1 MLDYIWTFQI
11 YGMQASAPC
20 RIVEMTAEVLGL
32 EYEFKVLEYKC
43 TLNIKPVSAA
53 GGGPPGGGQHEA

>member
-1 MLDYIWTFQI
+1 MFKFPTFQI

-32 EYEFKVLEYKC
+32 EYVFKVLEYMC
-43 TLNIKPVSAA
+43 TL
-53 GGGPPGGGQHEA
+53 

>member
-1 MLDYIWTFQI
+1 MFPTFQI

-32 EYEFKVLEYKC
+32 EYEFKVLMQYTC
-43 TLNIKPVSAA
+43 THWS
-53 GGGPPGGGQHEA
+53 